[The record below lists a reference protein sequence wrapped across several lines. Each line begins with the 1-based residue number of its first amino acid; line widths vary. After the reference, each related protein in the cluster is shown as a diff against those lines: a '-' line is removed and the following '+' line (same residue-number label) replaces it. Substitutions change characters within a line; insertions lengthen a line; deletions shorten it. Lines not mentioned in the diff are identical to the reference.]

1 METQTAKARTGTQR
15 DVHQIISGRV
25 IELLEKGIVPWR
37 IPWTQAGVPKN
48 LITGRAYRGINTMLL
63 ASLGYERNLFL
74 TSKQLKEIGAFIRP
88 EEKPHLVTYWSYG
101 DREKEPKA
109 PEETKKPG
117 VLRYYTVYNIAQ
129 CAGIPEELVPP
140 VEPVNFPVLACE
152 AIVKEMS
159 LKPDIRHKDPEAYY
173 DCLDDYI
180 NMPKQKSFVSDEVYY
195 SVLFHELAHSTGHHT
210 RLDRMGL
217 VQMSEYGGNEFSQ
230 EELIAEIATGYLHS
244 LTGITGTFKHY
255 AEHIEGWA
263 GRMRCDKHLAI
274 NAATQAQRAVDFIL
288 NVQSE
293 DKEPVEEPSVA

>member
-1 METQTAKARTGTQR
+1 METQTAKARMGTQR

-25 IELLEKGIVPWR
+25 IEFLEQGTVPWR

-63 ASLGYERNLFL
+63 ASLGYERNLFV
-74 TSKQLKEIGAFIRP
+74 TSKQLKEINASIRP
-88 EEKPHLVTYWSYG
+88 DEKPHLVTYWNYS
-101 DREKEPKA
+101 DRETAAKEEA
-109 PEETKKPG
+109 GTKRQG
-117 VLRYYTVYNIAQ
+117 MLRYYLVYNIAQ
-129 CAGIPEELVPP
+129 CVGIPEELVKP

-152 AIVKEMS
+152 KIVEEM
-159 LKPDIRHKDPEAYY
+159 LQKPSIRHKDPEAYY
-173 DCLDDYI
+173 DCLDDYV
-180 NMPKQKSFVSDEVYY
+180 NMPKQKSYVNDEAYF

-230 EELIAEIATGYLHS
+230 EELIAEMATGYLHS
-244 LTGITGTFKHY
+244 LTGITGTYKHY
-255 AEHIEGWA
+255 TEHIEGWA

>member
-1 METQTAKARTGTQR
+1 MGTQR

-25 IELLEKGIVPWR
+25 IEFLEQGTVPWR

-63 ASLGYERNLFL
+63 ASLGYERNLFV
-74 TSKQLKEIGAFIRP
+74 TSKQLKEINASIRP
-88 EEKPHLVTYWSYG
+88 DEKPHLVTYWNYS
-101 DREKEPKA
+101 DRETAAKEEA
-109 PEETKKPG
+109 GTKRQG
-117 VLRYYTVYNIAQ
+117 MLRYYLVYNIAQ
-129 CAGIPEELVPP
+129 CVGIPEELVKP

-152 AIVKEMS
+152 KIVEEM
-159 LKPDIRHKDPEAYY
+159 LQKPSIRHKDPEAYY
-173 DCLDDYI
+173 DCLDDYV
-180 NMPKQKSFVSDEVYY
+180 NMPKQKSYVNDEAYF

-230 EELIAEIATGYLHS
+230 EELIAEMATGYLHS
-244 LTGITGTFKHY
+244 LTGITGTYKHY
-255 AEHIEGWA
+255 TEHIEGWA